1 MELGEIL
8 TATFSGLL
16 VLVTGFLAWATVA
29 LAKANRRMVNLQDTF
44 QRFEMSQRNP
54 EVLGR
59 RAELLR
65 FPSSPAFVVELG
77 LMNPGALPI
86 ELEQA
91 IVNLQGLDVRT
102 HDYTRMREEFKLI
115 KPNSAKKTTITVN
128 TTKAQ
133 DKHFWPQQ
141 GSITL
146 VYVSGLGTKHWH
158 QDYEVHPRDANTAFL
173 IPCVRE
179 EPA

>member
-77 LMNPGALPI
+77 LMNSGALPI

-91 IVNLQGLDVRT
+91 IVNL
-102 HDYTRMREEFKLI
+102 
-115 KPNSAKKTTITVN
+115 
-128 TTKAQ
+128 
-133 DKHFWPQQ
+133 
-141 GSITL
+141 
-146 VYVSGLGTKHWH
+146 
-158 QDYEVHPRDANTAFL
+158 
-173 IPCVRE
+173 
-179 EPA
+179 